1 MSSRGYYRRQRERA
15 IAKNE
20 QIIAWNQ
27 DKFHSESCS
36 GRLAKG
42 RPRKSDSVKG
52 SRGTARKEAIRL
64 AEMRKM
70 ARELD

>member
-1 MSSRGYYRRQRERA
+1 MSSRQYYRQQRERA

-20 QIIAWNQ
+20 RLISWNQ
-27 DKFHSESCS
+27 DKFHGEICS

-42 RPRKSDSVKG
+42 RPRKAASDKLA
-52 SRGTARKEAIRL
+52 RGIARKEAIRL